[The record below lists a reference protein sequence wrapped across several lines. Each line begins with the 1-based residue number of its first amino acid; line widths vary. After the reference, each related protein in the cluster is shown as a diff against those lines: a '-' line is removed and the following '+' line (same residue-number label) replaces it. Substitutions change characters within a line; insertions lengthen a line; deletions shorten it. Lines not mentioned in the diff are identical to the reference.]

1 MVELVAGL
9 ILFLG
14 AHSMRIFDEAGRARA
29 IAHFGEMPY
38 TLGVTILSLIGFGL
52 LWHGYGL
59 ARLAPQMI
67 WVPPLAARHI
77 AAPLML
83 VAIIFLVAAHV
94 PANHIKAKLRH
105 PMILSVKIWA
115 LAHLLANGTLADV
128 VLFGSFLLWAIFDFR
143 TARQRDRLLFDR
155 PATPAVDQPTPATVV
170 AAPAASVKGTV
181 LTIVLGAA
189 LWMFFVV
196 YLHQKL
202 IGVSPLGV

>member
-1 MVELVAGL
+1 MFSTAIKPSADNYALFRKGEEHIVKYGMSLKGEYFPKVFEILVTTVRPTWT
-9 ILFLG
+9 LF
-14 AHSMRIFDEAGRARA
+14 
-29 IAHFGEMPY
+29 IAVSY
-38 TLGVTILSLIGFGL
+38 
-52 LWHGYGL
+52 
-59 ARLAPQMI
+59 
-67 WVPPLAARHI
+67 
-77 AAPLML
+77 
-83 VAIIFLVAAHV
+83 
-94 PANHIKAKLRH
+94 
-105 PMILSVKIWA
+105 
-115 LAHLLANGTLADV
+115 NGTLADV